1 MLSTGPSPPPPNPVA
16 LDWVSGPTPL
26 EGLVRGQK
34 ATLYL
39 TAQGPPRLD
48 PAQPVVVFEAGLG
61 ATSACWGPVA
71 RRLDGRLRNY
81 RYDRAGYGRSPSPLS
96 SSSSSSSP
104 PAARTAEV
112 LAAEL
117 LDVLAAAGVR
127 PPYLLVAHSYGGI
140 IAREVL
146 AQVGSGT
153 SAVAGL
159 VLVDANSE
167 ATDGELRAPLRALSE
182 LASAGMP
189 GNYLALLDLT
199 GLLAGQDQFTAAE
212 LAQLTMDQGREAA
225 ENAAAAEWA
234 GVAASSAALAAR
246 EQLDG
251 IPPLDMQP
259 VTVIRGNSKRDYQ
272 RVLDALLQ
280 GESGGGG
287 RRLTSVAQAELR
299 RLAAFVD
306 ERFDEIDGR
315 LQRAQLC
322 LSAVG
327 HFIQA
332 KDSGHAVIA
341 TEPQLV
347 ADAVLAVGESCQF

>member
-1 MLSTGPSPPPPNPVA
+1 MLSTRPTPPPPETVA

-39 TAQGPPRLD
+39 TAQGSPRLD

-96 SSSSSSSP
+96 SSSSSSP

-146 AQVGSGT
+146 AQVGGGT

-167 ATDGELRAPLRALSE
+167 ATDEELRAPLRALSE

-199 GLLAGQDQFTAAE
+199 GLLAGQDQYTAAE

-251 IPPLDMQP
+251 IPPLEIQP
-259 VTVIRGNSKRDYQ
+259 ITVIRGNSKRDYR

-280 GESGGGG
+280 GESGSGG
-287 RRLTSVAQAELR
+287 RRLTPVAQAELR

-315 LQRAQLC
+315 LRRAQLR

-347 ADAVLAVGESCQF
+347 ADAVLAVGESCQL